1 MSMRIA
7 LLQFAPEPGR
17 LSENLAGI
25 LAGVERAAESGAQ
38 LLVTP
43 EMSLTGWSLPQP
55 SVRAGLAERVSAEA
69 IPALAEAADR
79 SGVAV
84 VVGGPYPEDGRTQA
98 NAAIAVAPGGRSVV
112 YRKVH
117 LFGPERDWWR
127 PGDRADATLEIGRT
141 RVGISICY
149 DAEFPEIPRLA
160 ALAGADLLVVPA
172 TNMSPYERD
181 QDLIFPTRAL
191 ENELPVLVCNR
202 VGSERGWT
210 YFGRSL
216 AADARGNIV
225 AQAGGSTELLVADI
239 DPAGGGDPDLSYV
252 ARRRPEVYGPLARP
266 AESSAPDGESPR
278 RRFPRQGPFSTVR
291 KDGARITMAAPVGG
305 RGRRPREVGR
315 G

>member
-1 MSMRIA
+1 MRFA

-17 LSENLAGI
+17 LGENLAEI
-25 LAGVERAAESGAQ
+25 LAGVERAAEAGAQ

-43 EMSLTGWSLPQP
+43 EMSLTGWSLPEP
-55 SVRAGLAERVSAEA
+55 SVRAALAERVTTEA

-84 VVGGPYPEDGRTQA
+84 VVGGPYPEDRATQA
-98 NAAIAVAPGGRSVV
+98 NAAIAVTPAGRSVV

-127 PGDRADATLEIGRT
+127 PGGRADAIIEIGRT
-141 RVGISICY
+141 HVGISICY
-149 DAEFPEIPRLA
+149 DAEFPEMPRLA
-160 ALAGADLLVVPA
+160 ALAGADVLVVAA
-172 TNMSPYERD
+172 TNMSPYEHD
-181 QDLIFPTRAL
+181 QDLIFSTRAL

-239 DPAGGGDPDLSYV
+239 EPAGRGDPGLSYL
-252 ARRRPEVYGPLARP
+252 ARRRPEVYGPLTRP
-266 AESSAPDGESPR
+266 ADRESPR
-278 RRFPRQGPFSTVR
+278 RPLPRQGLFSTVW
-291 KDGARITMAAPVGG
+291 KDGARITMVAPVGG
-305 RGRRPREVGR
+305 RDRRPREVGR

>member
-1 MSMRIA
+1 MRIA
-7 LLQFAPEPGR
+7 LLQFAPARGR
-17 LSENLAGI
+17 LDENLAVI
-25 LAGVERAAESGAQ
+25 LAGAGRAAESGAW
-38 LLVTP
+38 LLVAP
-43 EMSLTGWSLPQP
+43 EMSLTGWSLPRR
-55 SVRAGLAERVSAEA
+55 SVRAGLAERVSTEV

-79 SGVAV
+79 LGVAIG
-84 VVGGPYPEDGRTQA
+84 VGGPYPEEDGAQA
-98 NAAIAVAPGGRSVV
+98 NAVIAVAPGGRSVV

-127 PGDRADATLEIGRT
+127 PGERADAILEFSRT
-141 RVGISICY
+141 RLAVSICY
-149 DAEFPEIPRLA
+149 DAEFPEMPRLA

-216 AADARGNIV
+216 AADARGNVI
-225 AQAGGSTELLVADI
+225 AQAGGSTELLVTDI
-239 DPAGGGDPDLSYV
+239 EPAGRGDPDLSYV
-252 ARRRPEVYGPLARP
+252 ARRRPEVYGPLTLPGRLDDEP
-266 AESSAPDGESPR
+266 PR
-278 RRFPRQGPFSTVR
+278 RRFPQQANFSTAWR
-291 KDGARITMAAPVGG
+291 DGARITMVAPVGG
-305 RGRRPREVGR
+305 RDRRPREVGR

>member
-1 MSMRIA
+1 MRVA
-7 LLQFAPEPGR
+7 LLQFAPEPER
-17 LSENLAGI
+17 LGENLAAI

-55 SVRAGLAERVSAEA
+55 SLRAGLAERVSTEA
-69 IPALAEAADR
+69 IPALAEAAER

-98 NAAIAVAPGGRSVV
+98 NAAIAVSPAGRSVV

-117 LFGPERDWWR
+117 LFGPERNWWR
-127 PGDRADATLEIGRT
+127 PGERADAILKMGRT
-141 RVGISICY
+141 RVGVSICY
-149 DAEFPEIPRLA
+149 DAEFPEMPRLA

-225 AQAGGSTELLVADI
+225 AQAGGNTELLVADLE
-239 DPAGGGDPDLSYV
+239 PAGRAGDPDLSYV
-252 ARRRPEVYGPLARP
+252 ARRRPEVYGPLTRP
-266 AESSAPDGESPR
+266 AETSAPDGESPR
-278 RRFPRQGPFSTVR
+278 RRLPRRTLFSTVR
-291 KDGARITMAAPVGG
+291 KDGARITMAAPLGG

>member
-1 MSMRIA
+1 MRVA

-17 LSENLAGI
+17 LSENLAEI

-43 EMSLTGWSLPQP
+43 EMSLTGWSLPEP
-55 SVRAGLAERVSAEA
+55 SVRAALAKRVTTEA

-84 VVGGPYPEDGRTQA
+84 VVGGPYPEDRATQA
-98 NAAIAVAPGGRSVV
+98 NAAIAVAPAGRSVV

-127 PGDRADATLEIGRT
+127 PGGRADAIIEIGRT
-141 RVGISICY
+141 HVGVSICY
-149 DAEFPEIPRLA
+149 DAEFPEMPRLA
-160 ALAGADLLVVPA
+160 ALAGADVLVVPA
-172 TNMSPYERD
+172 TNMSPYEHD
-181 QDLIFPTRAL
+181 QDLIFSTRAL

-239 DPAGGGDPDLSYV
+239 EPAGGGDPDLSYLT
-252 ARRRPEVYGPLARP
+252 RRRPDVYGPLTRP
-266 AESSAPDGESPR
+266 ADRESPR
-278 RRFPRQGPFSTVR
+278 GPLPRQGLFSTVR
-291 KDGARITMAAPVGG
+291 KDGARITMVAPVGG
-305 RGRRPREVGR
+305 RDRGPREVGR